1 MNLHICA
8 FKLVGAGEAEVIE
21 LLTDWHGLR
30 GTLFRRELCSGRG
43 FALALIIVIISGPR
57 RGQAAIIAA
66 ACCSNPLHTPLENA
80 FMTII
85 IKNVRY

>member
-57 RGQAAIIAA
+57 RGLAAVIAA
-66 ACCSNPLHTPLENA
+66 ACCNNPLHTPLESV
-80 FMTII
+80 FMITTVYNLY
-85 IKNVRY
+85 K